1 VSILDQVKRA
11 RVNQPSLPTRL
22 PADPDPQPSAGPD
35 EALQKP
41 GPSPTPVS
49 AGINRLPSYGIQPGT
64 FANDHLSLEWT
75 SAVDR
80 TLRLQAERRQTHEEL
95 KSKIHEDL
103 IGELDPEQL
112 VGDTSSNSPIRKA
125 IEQTADDRL
134 ATLDP
139 TLGRVDRQ
147 RLASEIADEVLGF
160 GPLEPLLRDP
170 GVSEIMVNG
179 FDRIFYERSGAIH
192 LSEYRF
198 RDDIHILNVIDKML
212 RPLGRRL
219 DESSPMVDAR
229 LPDGSRVNAII
240 PPLAVK
246 GPSLTVR
253 KFSRDLLTVEDLIGF
268 GTLTRASVALL
279 SACVRARLNILV
291 SGGTGTGKTTLLNVL
306 SCFIPARERLVSIE
320 DPAELQL
327 RHIDWVSLE
336 TRPANLEG
344 RGQIAQRELVRNALR
359 MRPDR
364 IIVGEC
370 RGGEAFDML
379 QAMNTGHDG
388 SLTTVHANSPRDALA
403 RVENMVLMAVDLPM
417 QAVREQVAS
426 GINLVVQIG
435 RLLDGTRKVT
445 HISEIVGAQGNMVTL
460 QDLFVFQHHGIG
472 PDGEVQGALLP
483 TGLRPRFMER
493 LAQHGEHLPIELFL
507 SQATHAD
514 GESTGASGRRSA
526 N

>member
-1 VSILDQVKRA
+1 MSILDQVKRA
-11 RVNQPSLPTRL
+11 RGNQPAA
-22 PADPDPQPSAGPD
+22 PAPSTKDTQPAPAAPVAPAAG
-35 EALQKP
+35 AAA
-41 GPSPTPVS
+41 PSKVSSPATTPNHV
-49 AGINRLPSYGIQPGT
+49 PSYGIQPAT
-64 FANDHLSLEWT
+64 FAHDSLNLEWT

-80 TLRLQAERRQTHEEL
+80 TLRLQAERRQAHEEL

-112 VGDTSSNSPIRKA
+112 VGDASVNSPIRKA
-125 IEQTADDRL
+125 VEQTADERL
-134 ATLDP
+134 AVLEP
-139 TLGRVDRQ
+139 TLNRQDRQ

-170 GVSEIMVNG
+170 AVTEVMVNG
-179 FDRIFYERSGAIH
+179 FDRIFYERSGGIH

-198 RDDIHILNVIDKML
+198 RDDNHILNVIDKML

-253 KFSRDLLTVEDLIGF
+253 KFSRDLLGVEDLIRF
-268 GTLTRASVALL
+268 GTLTRPTVALL

-306 SCFIPARERLVSIE
+306 SDFIPARERLVSIE

-327 RHIDWVSLE
+327 KHIDWVSLE

-388 SLTTVHANSPRDALA
+388 SLTTVHANSPRDAIA
-403 RVENMVLMAVDLPM
+403 RVENMVIMAVDLPM

-426 GINLVVQIG
+426 GINLVVQIA

-445 HISEIVGAQGNMVTL
+445 HISEIVGSQGTMVTL
-460 QDLFVFQHHGIG
+460 QDLFVFQHQGIG
-472 PDGEVQGALLP
+472 PDGEVQGALVP
-483 TGLRPRFMER
+483 MGLRPRFMDR
-493 LAQHGEHLPIELFL
+493 LAQHGEHLPVELFL
-507 SQATHAD
+507 SQNHPSEDAAPT
-514 GESTGASGRRSA
+514 GRRNGA
-526 N
+526 